1 MGQSALLEA
10 AERVYGRALCRLAT
24 CRRPFYLASSAIAEL
39 YDSWEVHA
47 SSMCSSHGGG
57 ALSVSTMKALVDSL
71 TSCRRAAWGH
81 GAMSF
86 NFAWDLQKV
95 VDLKSKTGCRPGLLE
110 EYSGLVPR
118 NVDRARGRVQR
129 TKWVRTQSMDESRP
143 FGLGAPLGEPRD
155 DEDPAKLPAAT
166 HRFGM
171 RNTRGPCGP
180 RRDNQSLAAAQMGAA
195 HGANAGEA
203 TTEKP
208 GDSPISCDD
217 SLDGPG

>member
-1 MGQSALLEA
+1 MIHGRRTPVLCARRMEA
-10 AERVYGRALCRLAT
+10 A
-24 CRRPFYLASSAIAEL
+24 
-39 YDSWEVHA
+39 H
-47 SSMCSSHGGG
+47 
-57 ALSVSTMKALVDSL
+57 SVSPMKAQVDSL
-71 TSCRRAAWGH
+71 TGCRRAAWGH

-95 VDLKSKTGCRPGLLE
+95 VDLKSETGCQPCLLE

-129 TKWVRTQSMDESRP
+129 TKWVRKQSMDESRP
-143 FGLGAPLGEPRD
+143 FGLGASLGEPRD
-155 DEDPAKLPAAT
+155 DEEPPKLPAAM

-171 RNTRGPCGP
+171 RNTDGPCGP
-180 RRDNQSLAAAQMGAA
+180 RRDNQSLAAAQLGAA
-195 HGANAGEA
+195 HGANAGEV

-217 SLDGPG
+217 ALDGPG